1 MGEKRTFTVESSNI
15 QKSGG
20 RYTSKT
26 PNAAAKKAASQLFK
40 KAASQLLKKA
50 AKSKTQ
56 ITFEL
61 RETTKGEDKKI
72 HKYTAKRVKL
82 AKPKVIT
89 IMGNEITYRYT
100 VQVKAV

>member
-1 MGEKRTFTVESSNI
+1 MEDKRTFTIDSSNV
-15 QKSGG
+15 QEKGG
-20 RYTSKT
+20 RYTSKN
-26 PNAAAKKAASQLFK
+26 PISAAKKAASQLF
-40 KAASQLLKKA
+40 KKA

>member
-26 PNAAAKKAASQLFK
+26 PNAAAKKAASQLF
-40 KAASQLLKKA
+40 KKA

>member
-1 MGEKRTFTVESSNI
+1 MGGKRTFTVESSNI

-26 PNAAAKKAASQLFK
+26 PNAAA
-40 KAASQLLKKA
+40 KKA